1 MWGVKLDVE
10 EREEGS
16 KIMCRVLVRGNGTF
30 KGWGADT
37 VPIVSGI

>member
-1 MWGVKLDVE
+1 ME

-16 KIMCRVLVRGNGTF
+16 KIMCKGPMVRGNGTF